1 MNREFRLLKTI
12 LLIVCVFVTIIFY
25 SDIGKCALLGVNRV
39 GLTYNDVLRGGY
51 AEDNVI
57 VTIGSEES
65 IPVFYEAKGDI
76 ADWIRFNP
84 LEGPMLVNANNNG
97 KLKIIVEPPS
107 DARVGKYIGKVL
119 ITTGSLGQVESSM
132 GTNVEVAFE
141 VKIEV
146 IVSDTQILS
155 CNSGGFEIKDSEIG
169 DPVEFSATV
178 LNNGNVRI
186 KPLIEFRIFDQFQ
199 ENELLKTT
207 YLAKDEVLPTTS
219 KEITD
224 MLELNLSEGQYWIEM
239 ICPEC
244 SGDGSLMTFS
254 ILEKGGISD
263 VGEFVKFENEAWAN
277 TGELIPITAY
287 FRNRGERSVLA
298 QFKGT
303 ISKDGKI
310 VQLLE
315 SDSITVAPQDTVPIE
330 MFFKPDEMGQYKI
343 NGRFFYN
350 NKITFQKGSVINI
363 NPSSSSKNQN
373 NEILLSIVFT
383 IIIIVIAFLLFLIIR
398 KKRKKN

>member
-1 MNREFRLLKTI
+1 MNREFRLLKTM

-39 GLTYNDVLRGGY
+39 SLTYNDVLRGGY

-141 VKIEV
+141 IKIEV

-224 MLELNLSEGQYWIEM
+224 MLKLNLSEGQFWIEM

-244 SGDGSLMTFS
+244 SGDGALMTFS

-343 NGRFFYN
+343 NGRVFYN